1 MADGSAQSEDG
12 QTASK
17 AAVPGH
23 KAPSEAKLKLETRI
37 KSLEKERDRLKAQ
50 LEVAGERITSLEQG
64 RDDVVNRID
73 WVIDSLHNAI
83 ESEA

>member
-1 MADGSAQSEDG
+1 MAQRKAK
-12 QTASK
+12 TAKRPAKRPSRTTK
-17 AAVPGH
+17 AA
-23 KAPSEAKLKLETRI
+23 SEAKLKLETRI
-37 KSLEKERDRLKAQ
+37 TSLEKERDRLKAQ

>member
-1 MADGSAQSEDG
+1 MAQRKAK
-12 QTASK
+12 TAKRPAKRPSR
-17 AAVPGH
+17 AT

-37 KSLEKERDRLKAQ
+37 KSLEKERDRLKVQ
-50 LEVAGERITSLEQG
+50 LGVAGERITSLEQG

-83 ESEA
+83 ESGA

>member
-1 MADGSAQSEDG
+1 MAQRKAK
-12 QTASK
+12 TAKRPVKRPSRTT
-17 AAVPGH
+17 
-23 KAPSEAKLKLETRI
+23 KAPSEAKLKLERI
-37 KSLEKERDRLKAQ
+37 KSLEKERDVLKVQ

>member
-1 MADGSAQSEDG
+1 MAQRKAK
-12 QTASK
+12 TAKRPAKRPSR
-17 AAVPGH
+17 AT

-37 KSLEKERDRLKAQ
+37 KSLEKERDRLKVQ
-50 LEVAGERITSLEQG
+50 LGVAVERISSLEQG

>member
-1 MADGSAQSEDG
+1 MAQRKAK
-12 QTASK
+12 TAKRLAKRPSR
-17 AAVPGH
+17 AT
-23 KAPSEAKLKLETRI
+23 KAPSEAKLKPETRI
-37 KSLEKERDRLKAQ
+37 KSLEKERDRLKVQ
-50 LEVAGERITSLEQG
+50 LGVADERITSLEQG

>member
-1 MADGSAQSEDG
+1 MAQRKAK
-12 QTASK
+12 TAKRPAKRPSRTT
-17 AAVPGH
+17 

-37 KSLEKERDRLKAQ
+37 KFLEKERERLKAR
-50 LEVAGERITSLEQG
+50 LEVAGERTASLEQG

>member
-1 MADGSAQSEDG
+1 MAQRKAK
-12 QTASK
+12 TAKRPAKRPSRTTK
-17 AAVPGH
+17 AA
-23 KAPSEAKLKLETRI
+23 SEAKLKLETRI
-37 KSLEKERDRLKAQ
+37 KALEKERERLKAR
-50 LEVAGERITSLEQG
+50 LEVAGERTASLEQG